1 MFCNKLII
9 FASVEDAPLY
19 GVSFFFFQTLKLL
32 SSGGFIVL
40 PVSFLSCA
48 TKSEMLLRST

>member
-19 GVSFFFFQTLKLL
+19 GVSFFFQTLKLL